1 MVESHTT
8 LLTLRGQPT
17 GQLIATPRKNTVI
30 ESRSSDGFSYEEGA
44 PKSKEEWDALSREEK
59 QIWEQRRRRRKFIRR
74 HGHRAKGL
82 AQLVNPQHRPTLG
95 LRGRGH
101 LRRKRKIDRPIQHP
115 TPEQLADKPGL
126 EPTREIPDSGRRG
139 PSGNLHSMDLRMI
152 RRASRERWKLTDE
165 MTQDIPASLVQI
177 IEATADSNPVIAI
190 QATNALSKLMAQ
202 NQADEHE
209 EIKRSSLTKEQA
221 SELVRVLVETVQTE
235 VDDAA
240 VRQRIAS
247 KLGMALMAM
256 GVINTSLK
264 PAAAYIDTPAAPR
277 YEST

>member
-1 MVESHTT
+1 
-8 LLTLRGQPT
+8 
-17 GQLIATPRKNTVI
+17 
-30 ESRSSDGFSYEEGA
+30 
-44 PKSKEEWDALSREEK
+44 
-59 QIWEQRRRRRKFIRR
+59 
-74 HGHRAKGL
+74 
-82 AQLVNPQHRPTLG
+82 
-95 LRGRGH
+95 
-101 LRRKRKIDRPIQHP
+101 
-115 TPEQLADKPGL
+115 
-126 EPTREIPDSGRRG
+126 
-139 PSGNLHSMDLRMI
+139 MI

>member
-1 MVESHTT
+1 
-8 LLTLRGQPT
+8 
-17 GQLIATPRKNTVI
+17 
-30 ESRSSDGFSYEEGA
+30 
-44 PKSKEEWDALSREEK
+44 
-59 QIWEQRRRRRKFIRR
+59 
-74 HGHRAKGL
+74 
-82 AQLVNPQHRPTLG
+82 
-95 LRGRGH
+95 
-101 LRRKRKIDRPIQHP
+101 
-115 TPEQLADKPGL
+115 
-126 EPTREIPDSGRRG
+126 
-139 PSGNLHSMDLRMI
+139 MI
-152 RRASRERWKLTDE
+152 RRATRERWKLTDE
-165 MTQDIPASLVQI
+165 MTQDIPDSLVKI
-177 IEATADSNPVIAI
+177 IEATADTNPVIAI

-264 PAAAYIDTPAAPR
+264 PPAAYIDTPVAPR

>member
-1 MVESHTT
+1 MM
-8 LLTLRGQPT
+8 
-17 GQLIATPRKNTVI
+17 I
-30 ESRSSDGFSYEEGA
+30 ESGSSDGFSYEQGA
-44 PKSKEEWDALSREEK
+44 PKSKADWDALSPEEK
-59 QIWEQRRRRRKFIRR
+59 QLWEQRRRRRRFLRR

-82 AQLVNPQHRPTLG
+82 AQYVNPQHRPTLG

-101 LRRKRKIDRPIQHP
+101 LRHKKKIDRPIQHP

-126 EPTREIPDSGRRG
+126 EPTRDVPNSGRRG

-152 RRASRERWKLTDE
+152 RRATRERWKLTDE
-165 MTQDIPASLVQI
+165 MTQDIPDSLVKI
-177 IEATADSNPVIAI
+177 IEATADTNPVIAI

-264 PAAAYIDTPAAPR
+264 PPAAYIDTPVAPR